1 MLRTSE
7 VIIAYPEIDDFEE
20 FIKAFKAV
28 AKSSPERFLKMD
40 VKPDYGNTPENWEDR
55 IEASFY

>member
-28 AKSSPERFLKMD
+28 AKNSTERFLKMD

-55 IEASFY
+55 IEAAFY